1 MHVFGTQ
8 FGSAG
13 MLSSI
18 SFFIYMRLGGVTY
31 GASWLSWIGIF
42 IKPHELCIR
51 LLIILRSTF
60 DLARTLN
67 CFPFNGMIHILVK
80 LYMCSI
86 YCRRSTCVFA
96 IQKCLEILQ
105 LMSKWVSYFFFMF
118 EEHSRHGSP
127 LANYVWVVFF
137 SSPIT
142 ISIYNRPWLSKSPMT
157 GEQLGL

>member
-67 CFPFNGMIHILVK
+67 RFPFDGMIHILSTK

-86 YCRRSTCVFA
+86 HCRRSNCVFA
-96 IQKCLEILQ
+96 TQKCLGDFATCVWLSHFHI
-105 LMSKWVSYFFFMF
+105 FCMF
-118 EEHSRHGSP
+118 EGHSRHGSL
-127 LANYVWVVFF
+127 LAN
-137 SSPIT
+137 
-142 ISIYNRPWLSKSPMT
+142 
-157 GEQLGL
+157 

>member
-60 DLARTLN
+60 DLDRALN
-67 CFPFNGMIHILVK
+67 CFPFDGMIHILVK
-80 LYMCSI
+80 VSMCSI
-86 YCRRSTCVFA
+86 YCRRSECTFA
-96 IQKCLEILQ
+96 TQKDLRFCSLH
-105 LMSKWVSYFFFMF
+105 MTKWVSHFCMLKGHKR
-118 EEHSRHGSP
+118 HSSP
-127 LANYVWVVFF
+127 LTN
-137 SSPIT
+137 
-142 ISIYNRPWLSKSPMT
+142 
-157 GEQLGL
+157 

>member
-1 MHVFGTQ
+1 MHVFGTR

-67 CFPFNGMIHILVK
+67 CFPFDGMIHILVK

-86 YCRRSTCVFA
+86 YCRRSECTFG
-96 IQKCLEILQ
+96 ILKGLEI
-105 LMSKWVSYFFFMF
+105 FAA
-118 EEHSRHGSP
+118 H
-127 LANYVWVVFF
+127 
-137 SSPIT
+137 I
-142 ISIYNRPWLSKSPMT
+142 WLSEFRIFAYRKGTVDMVLL
-157 GEQLGL
+157 E

>member
-42 IKPHELCIR
+42 IKPYELCIS

-67 CFPFNGMIHILVK
+67 CFPFDGMIHILVK
-80 LYMCSI
+80 LYMYSI
-86 YCRRSTCVFA
+86 DCRGDWVFA
-96 IQKCLEILQ
+96 NQEGEDLFCNSYLTLDIFICTYICVCIHIY
-105 LMSKWVSYFFFMF
+105 VSYFWHVF
-118 EEHSRHGSP
+118 EGHSRHGSP
-127 LANYVWVVFF
+127 LAN
-137 SSPIT
+137 
-142 ISIYNRPWLSKSPMT
+142 
-157 GEQLGL
+157 

>member
-67 CFPFNGMIHILVK
+67 CFPFDGMIHILSTK

-86 YCRRSTCVFA
+86 HCRRSNCVFA
-96 IQKCLEILQ
+96 TQKCLGDFATC
-105 LMSKWVSYFFFMF
+105 V
-118 EEHSRHGSP
+118 
-127 LANYVWVVFF
+127 
-137 SSPIT
+137 
-142 ISIYNRPWLSKSPMT
+142 WLSTKQFPAFDSVGFPVRKESRQKAQT
-157 GEQLGL
+157 DRQTYLPLGGRYKLN

>member
-86 YCRRSTCVFA
+86 HCSVWNTSICYP
-96 IQKCLEILQ
+96 EMQ
-105 LMSKWVSYFFFMF
+105 LASKWVLYFFMF
-118 EEHSRHGSP
+118 EGRSRHGSLP
-127 LANYVWVVFF
+127 ANY
-137 SSPIT
+137 
-142 ISIYNRPWLSKSPMT
+142 
-157 GEQLGL
+157 E

>member
-42 IKPHELCIR
+42 IKPHELCIS

-60 DLARTLN
+60 DLARTL
-67 CFPFNGMIHILVK
+67 CFPFNETIHILVK

-86 YCRRSTCVFA
+86 HCRRTACVFA
-96 IQKCLEILQ
+96 TKKAWRFCTSHLT
-105 LMSKWVSYFFFMF
+105 KWVSYFSLV
-118 EEHSRHGSP
+118 SRA
-127 LANYVWVVFF
+127 LQTWF
-137 SSPIT
+137 SSV
-142 ISIYNRPWLSKSPMT
+142 K
-157 GEQLGL
+157 LG

>member
-67 CFPFNGMIHILVK
+67 CFPFYGVIHILVK
-80 LYMCSI
+80 LCMCSI
-86 YCRRSTCVFA
+86 HCRRSNCIFA
-96 IQKCLEILQ
+96 TKNPERFCNSCQT
-105 LMSKWVSYFFFMF
+105 KWVSYFW
-118 EEHSRHGSP
+118 H
-127 LANYVWVVFF
+127 VWRAQQTRF
-137 SSPIT
+137 SSGKWSLS
-142 ISIYNRPWLSKSPMT
+142 SIL
-157 GEQLGL
+157 L